1 MTDRIT
7 RADVEQL
14 LHELS
19 GFSADSATIAERMVI
34 IDIYAASLS
43 ETISES
49 QLHLLYQQAELLL
62 DSKGMYATLRNDLS
76 DLSERITQLAATTLE
91 ATTPPWMPPRV
102 ELTEADREA
111 VRAAMPA
118 WERELL
124 ETGIAKPDAPEK
136 QSRVRNGGTE
146 VWCHGHAAWE
156 PASDFYKNSK
166 SRTGYESKCKT
177 AARPNRVRAA

>member
-43 ETISES
+43 ETVSES

-62 DSKGMYATLRNDLS
+62 DSKGMYAALRNEIS
-76 DLSERITQLAATTLE
+76 DLSERITQLAATTLQ
-91 ATTPPWMPPRV
+91 ASKTLRV
-102 ELTEADREA
+102 PSQVVLTED
-111 VRAAMPA
+111 
-118 WERELL
+118 ERE
-124 ETGIAKPDAPEK
+124 T
-136 QSRVRNGGTE
+136 VR
-146 VWCHGHAAWE
+146 
-156 PASDFYKNSK
+156 
-166 SRTGYESKCKT
+166 T
-177 AARPNRVRAA
+177 ALA